1 MIKKKKKQQPISL
14 SHMLSPRSVFP
25 IPSCRCLQRRRM
37 GRLPTD
43 TDLEEAGE
51 SINREGG
58 FMPEMKAEYFIL
70 INDVPNHGVSN
81 ATERRLWN

>member
-1 MIKKKKKQQPISL
+1 
-14 SHMLSPRSVFP
+14 
-25 IPSCRCLQRRRM
+25 M

>member
-1 MIKKKKKQQPISL
+1 
-14 SHMLSPRSVFP
+14 
-25 IPSCRCLQRRRM
+25 M
-37 GRLPTD
+37 GRLPVD

-70 INDVPNHGVSN
+70 IKDGPNHEVSKG
-81 ATERRLWN
+81 TERRLRN

>member
-1 MIKKKKKQQPISL
+1 M
-14 SHMLSPRSVFP
+14 R
-25 IPSCRCLQRRRM
+25 
-37 GRLPTD
+37 RLPTD

-58 FMPEMKAEYFIL
+58 FMPEMKAEDFIL
-70 INDVPNHGVSN
+70 IKDVPNHGVAN